1 MNKKH
6 LILYIIILLLITVR
20 VVAIFVIPL
29 ADTTEAR
36 YGHIAYIMATSN
48 DWITPYFDQNVPFWG
63 KPPFSFW
70 MQAISYKIFGMHDFS
85 ARVPSMIFT
94 IFSIG
99 LIFHYLRTFY
109 TFTSALWGVII
120 YLGFLLVFILS
131 GAILTDP
138 YLAFATTLSMISFMM
153 VMKNQPSYWGYL
165 FFLGIAIGLLTKGPL
180 TLVLIGG
187 ALCLWLLF
195 DPINRF
201 AELKKLP
208 YIKGGAVALI
218 ISLPWYIIAEIKT
231 PGFLN
236 YFIIGEHFQRFL
248 DSGWNGDLYGS
259 AHKQP
264 KGKIWILW
272 LAAAFPW
279 VFVVLY
285 GSIKNIKNSVAILK
299 NSNEF
304 AYFFAWSVFTMLFFT
319 MSGNILVTYI
329 LPALSPLA
337 ILIAIYLLQYDFEIK
352 VKRFNILYIL
362 ALITPL
368 AAIIAT
374 VYLVIFPNKLNTQNG
389 LIAKYENIKK
399 QNQPIYFIDDR
410 TFSAEYYSK
419 DNAILVSNNAHAIR
433 SKSNYINYTQFKQK
447 LQDTQDTQ
455 DTICIAIYKKSVDK
469 VIEHFDLNLK
479 KIYEDNMFILF
490 VGQYNDLNSSIKT
503 SNKP

>member
-1 MNKKH
+1 MDKKH
-6 LILYIIILLLITVR
+6 LILYAIILFLVAVR
-20 VVAIFVIPL
+20 LVAMYALPL

-36 YGHIAYIMATSN
+36 YGHTAYIMATSN

-70 MQAISYKIFGMHDFS
+70 MQAIAYKIFGMYDFS

-120 YLGFLLVFILS
+120 YLSFISVFILS

-165 FFLGIAIGLLTKGPL
+165 FFLGIIIGLLTKGPL
-180 TLVLIGG
+180 ALVLIGG
-187 ALCLWLLF
+187 ALFLWLLF
-195 DPINRF
+195 DPKNRF

-208 YIKGGAVALI
+208 FIKGSILTLI
-218 ISLPWYIIAEIKT
+218 VSIPWYIIAEIKT

-236 YFIIGEHFQRFL
+236 YFIVGEHFQRFL

-259 AHKQP
+259 AHKEP
-264 KGKIWILW
+264 KGKIWIFW
-272 LAAAFPW
+272 LGAAFPW
-279 VFVVLY
+279 VLIALY

-299 NSNEF
+299 NNNEF
-304 AYFFAWSVFTMLFFT
+304 TYFVAWSVFTMIFFT
-319 MSGNILVTYI
+319 MSGNILATYT
-329 LPALSPLA
+329 LPALPSLA
-337 ILIAIYLLQYDFEIK
+337 ILIAIYLLQYNFEIK
-352 VKRFNILYIL
+352 IKRFNILYIL
-362 ALITPL
+362 ALIAPS

-374 VYLVIFPNKLNTQNG
+374 IYLVTFPNKLKTQKG

-410 TFSAEYYSK
+410 TFSAEYYSQ
-419 DNAILVSNNAHAIR
+419 DNAILVSNNTHVTR
-433 SKSNYINYTQFKQK
+433 SKSNYINYAQFKQK
-447 LQDTQDTQ
+447 LQNTKGS
-455 DTICIAIYKKSVDK
+455 IYIAIHKKSVDK
-469 VIEHFDLNLK
+469 VINKFDLNLK
-479 KIYEDNMFILF
+479 KIYEDTRFILF
-490 VGQYNDLNSSIKT
+490 VRQYNDLNSSIKT
-503 SNKP
+503 SSKP